1 MANRQKKDHRSSDL
15 SRRQGIREIKQSF
28 LIVCEGE
35 KTEPDYFKAF
45 RMTAATVKAVGQ
57 AMNTMTLVSKAI
69 SIRESDKKRKKVYDQ
84 CWVVF
89 DKDDFPAKD
98 FNQAIQFAEKN
109 GFRVAYSNQAFEYW
123 FLLHYN
129 LYTGAIHRNQYKDM
143 LTKLTGMPYRKSEG
157 YVLSCTIC
165 FSFVNSK
172 PSIMQ
177 SLYLQKSHTAT
188 LPRKNLLQPFR
199 DLFQNSINTC
209 SKTIVIRVVFPNP
222 KRKLVDL
229 RKFCILTSFLS
240 VLQKLTP
247 KHYCVS

>member
-1 MANRQKKDHRSSDL
+1 MAKRQKKDHRSSDL
-15 SRRQGIREIKQSF
+15 SRRQGVREIKQSF

-69 SIRESDKKRKKVYDQ
+69 SIREADQKRKKVYDQ

-143 LTKLTGMPYRKSEG
+143 LTKLTDIPYSKSEG
-157 YVLSCTIC
+157 YGAV
-165 FSFVNSK
+165 
-172 PSIMQ
+172 M
-177 SLYLQKSHTAT
+177 Y
-188 LPRKNLLQPFR
+188 NLLLSRQQ
-199 DLFQNSINTC
+199 LAINNAETVLAEI
-209 SKTIVIRVVFPNP
+209 SHGNP
-222 KRKLVDL
+222 AEEESSTTV
-229 RKFCILTSFLS
+229 
-240 VLQKLTP
+240 Q
-247 KHYCVS
+247 

>member
-1 MANRQKKDHRSSDL
+1 MAKRQKKDHRSSDL
-15 SRRQGIREIKQSF
+15 SRRQGVREIKQSF

-35 KTEPDYFKAF
+35 KTEPDYFRAF

-69 SIRESDKKRKKVYDQ
+69 SIRDADQKRKKIYDQ

-129 LYTGAIHRNQYKDM
+129 LYTGAIHRSQYKDM
-143 LTKLTGMPYRKSEG
+143 LTKLTGMPYSKSEG
-157 YVLSCTIC
+157 YGAV
-165 FSFVNSK
+165 
-172 PSIMQ
+172 M
-177 SLYLQKSHTAT
+177 Y
-188 LPRKNLLQPFR
+188 NLLLSRQ
-199 DLFQNSINTC
+199 QQAINNAETVLAEI
-209 SKTIVIRVVFPNP
+209 SHGNP
-222 KRKLVDL
+222 AEEESSTTVQRLVL
-229 RKFCILTSFLS
+229 ELNKYL
-240 VLQKLTP
+240 
-247 KHYCVS
+247 